1 MNTLANTFTNQNIDA
16 LKEILDEWC
25 CCFERFANCTGTVP
39 ALSKPEE
46 TNVGILAGAAWRRN
60 WIAFQ
65 EMSRKKADLG
75 GYGFCDLWLSPESGE
90 ADRIFFCECK
100 GEKVTECSDV
110 MKILKKA
117 EADLARLQIESE
129 GRKLAIAFGN
139 LCLTRPID
147 VEYEIPKIISELE
160 AAPVDAFAYCF
171 PRSLRDYEDDRKY
184 FPGVILVIKADVA

>member
-1 MNTLANTFTNQNIDA
+1 MDTLANTFTNQNLDG

-25 CCFERFANCTGTVP
+25 CCFERLADCTGTAP

-65 EMSRKKADLG
+65 EMSRKKTDLG
-75 GYGFCDLWLSPESGE
+75 SYGFCDLWLSPESGE
-90 ADRIFFCECK
+90 TNSIFFCECK
-100 GEKVTECSDV
+100 GGKVTNHSDV

-117 EADLARLQIESE
+117 EADSHRLQTESE
-129 GRKLAIAFGN
+129 GHKLAIAFGN
-139 LCLTRPID
+139 LCLTKPID
-147 VEYEIPKIISELE
+147 VEQEISKIISELE

-171 PRSLRDYEDDRKY
+171 PKSLRNYEDDGKY
-184 FPGVILVIKADVA
+184 FPGVVLVIKADVA